1 MLEGKNILM
10 VIAPQNFRD
19 EEFLEPKKIFED
31 AGAKVVVASPSLS
44 VATGMLGAKVTPN
57 ITISEVNINEYDAIV
72 VVGGIGSKQYLWEN
86 EELRGLVKKASN
98 QGKIVSAICLSPA
111 ILARAGLLEG
121 KNATVFPSGDAI
133 EELNKGGAVYISR
146 DVVVSGNIV
155 TANGPDAAR
164 EFGNKVVE
172 KLK

>member
-1 MLEGKNILM
+1 MEGKNILM

-31 AGAKVVVASPSLS
+31 AGAEVVVASPSLS

-57 ITISEVNINEYDAIV
+57 ITISEVNIDEYDAIV
-72 VVGGIGSKQYLWEN
+72 VVGGVGSKQYLWEN
-86 EELRGLVKKASN
+86 EELRGLVKKASD
-98 QGKIVSAICLSPA
+98 QDKIVSAICLSPA
-111 ILARAGLLEG
+111 ILARARLLEG

-172 KLK
+172 KLR